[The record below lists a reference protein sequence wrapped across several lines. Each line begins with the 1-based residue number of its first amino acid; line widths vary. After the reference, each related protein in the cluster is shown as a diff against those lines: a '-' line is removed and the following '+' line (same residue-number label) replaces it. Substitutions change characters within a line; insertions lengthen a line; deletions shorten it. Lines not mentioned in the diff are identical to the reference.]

1 VPELAPLAANA
12 LKEPD
17 ADDAEASTVE
27 PDVIGFGEPEERG
40 AV

>member
-17 ADDAEASTVE
+17 ADDAEAESAAE
-27 PDVIGFGEPEERG
+27 PRARG
-40 AV
+40 DRLCPLI